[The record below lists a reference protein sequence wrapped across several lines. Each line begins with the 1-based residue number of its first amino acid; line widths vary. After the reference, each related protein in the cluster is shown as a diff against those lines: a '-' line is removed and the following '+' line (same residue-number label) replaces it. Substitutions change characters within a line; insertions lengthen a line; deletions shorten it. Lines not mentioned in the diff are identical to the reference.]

1 MAVRAWP
8 VGASAALIWER
19 LRAGSEPHPHCFLE
33 DGHCGRV
40 QLGPARGDGLAFGF
54 LDGKDGDLVG
64 ELAARGGAG
73 QGHDC
78 SGGVLPLGDGGHFEQ
93 AQGVAF
99 GQPGGLGG
107 EGRGLPGGAHVGLV
121 PADGPADRGSR
132 HFQVEQHGDGVGFLG
147 RGEAVADQA
156 GNGHRPGAG
165 QVGTDQTIN
174 GTRTPTSATEAA
186 SSLMP
191 RPGSRRLS
199 S

>member
-1 MAVRAWP
+1 VAVRAWP

-121 PADGPADRGSR
+121 RDGSDDQRHQDADLGHGGGEFLDAPAGVAE
-132 HFQVEQHGDGVGFLG
+132 VEFLTEVKSG
-147 RGEAVADQA
+147 R
-156 GNGHRPGAG
+156 
-165 QVGTDQTIN
+165 
-174 GTRTPTSATEAA
+174 
-186 SSLMP
+186 
-191 RPGSRRLS
+191 
-199 S
+199 